1 MSWWR
6 HSGFW
11 LLAGI
16 CCVASAEI
24 TARVDDGIRH
34 GVPFLAVPDRR
45 DLVLHDDLGIRGKP
59 HGRYQK
65 WHLNEHGF
73 RGPEIRRE
81 PSDDCRRV
89 AVLGASETFGLYES
103 PNKEYP
109 AQLESILDATACS
122 EVINAAVAGLN
133 LRGIR
138 VLWERWASRFKPRAV
153 LIYPTPAFY
162 LANNPPAAPGPARA
176 VQPAPVYWPPR
187 LLLRAKERFELPRF
201 VRQRIVERELDEL
214 LRAAGKPFDDVPA
227 DRAAQFDSDLEA
239 LIVSIVSSG
248 ATPVLVTHATGFRGE
263 PSVDEH
269 DELQALRRF
278 APRATPRVLLAFERR
293 TAEGVRRAAKKHG
306 LRLVDLA
313 ALMNEHREWFAD
325 DLLHFN
331 DEGAG
336 VAARAMAD
344 ILEPLVPGRP
354 R

>member
-1 MSWWR
+1 MV
-6 HSGFW
+6 SG
-11 LLAGI
+11 
-16 CCVASAEI
+16 
-24 TARVDDGIRH
+24 
-34 GVPFLAVPDRR
+34 DRR
-45 DLVLHDDLGIRGKP
+45 FAGNRP
-59 HGRYQK
+59 TT
-65 WHLNEHGF
+65 
-73 RGPEIRRE
+73 
-81 PSDDCRRV
+81 
-89 AVLGASETFGLYES
+89 AGASPVLALGNVWAIRIAEQGVS
-103 PNKEYP
+103 R
-109 AQLESILDATACS
+109 AARGDLDATACS

-176 VQPAPVYWPPR
+176 VQPAPVYRPPR

-227 DRAAQFDSDLEA
+227 DWAAQFDSDLEA

-306 LRLVDLA
+306 CA
-313 ALMNEHREWFAD
+313 WSTW
-325 DLLHFN
+325 
-331 DEGAG
+331 
-336 VAARAMAD
+336 
-344 ILEPLVPGRP
+344 RP
-354 R
+354 